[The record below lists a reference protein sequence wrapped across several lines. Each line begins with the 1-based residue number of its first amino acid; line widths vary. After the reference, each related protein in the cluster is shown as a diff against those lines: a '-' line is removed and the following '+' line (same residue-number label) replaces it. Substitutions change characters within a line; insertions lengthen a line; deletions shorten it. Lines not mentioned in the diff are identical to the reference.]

1 MMRNGGHIRTYR
13 ETRHMLV
20 YIIKRTAILRLII
33 VSGIPVDRRQHVTAI
48 ESIVTY
54 VRHRGRYIDGIE
66 VRTTTKGISTQGS
79 YSFRE
84 TDSLY
89 LRPKICPRLLIGRD
103 FRHWSVS
110 RYCQRAPHRRITPCQ
125 VIAA

>member
-1 MMRNGGHIRTYR
+1 MRYRCHIGTDGK
-13 ETRHMLV
+13 TGNV
-20 YIIKRTAILRLII
+20 FAGVIKRTAILRLII

-110 RYCQRAPHRRITPCQ
+110 RNCQRAPHRRITPCQ